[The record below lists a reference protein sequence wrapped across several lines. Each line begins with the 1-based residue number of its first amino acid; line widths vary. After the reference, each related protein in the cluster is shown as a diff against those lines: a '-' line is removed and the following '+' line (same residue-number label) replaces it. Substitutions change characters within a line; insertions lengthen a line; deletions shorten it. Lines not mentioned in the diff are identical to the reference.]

1 MTEVG
6 VVGKKC
12 DLYPPKE
19 IRKLLGIKPGQK
31 VVYRVEKGKL
41 TVEIIPSIEE
51 AEKLPKFSETTVKEF
66 EKFTKQLQKEA
77 VTKLKTK
84 LKS

>member
-6 VVGKKC
+6 IVGKKC

-19 IRKLLGIKPGQK
+19 IRRLLGIKPGQK
-31 VVYRVEKGKL
+31 VVYKVENGKL
-41 TVEIIPSIEE
+41 IVEIIPSIEE
-51 AEKLPKFSETTVKEF
+51 AEKLPKFTETTIKEF
-66 EKFTKQLQKEA
+66 EKFTKQLQTEA
-77 VTKLKTK
+77 VKKLKTK